1 MIPTIVEE
9 VKKNQLIR
17 KIVSNVKKNGE
28 LKPPGTLDEKDLF
41 VQKLLDSY
49 LRQKK
54 TDRSIS
60 DQNQNQVGSSDISMK
75 QSAVSRQ
82 RQRYHK
88 NFQGRRSLMHPKL
101 GALTSKN
108 IKK

>member
-17 KIVSNVKKNGE
+17 NIVQKVKKNGE
-28 LKPPGTLDEKDLF
+28 LKPPGALDEKDLF

-54 TDRSIS
+54 TNLSTS
-60 DQNQNQVGSSDISMK
+60 DQN
-75 QSAVSRQ
+75 
-82 RQRYHK
+82 
-88 NFQGRRSLMHPKL
+88 
-101 GALTSKN
+101 
-108 IKK
+108 